1 MSIVPATSTSMSSI
15 SDIAAQAHK
24 YAEQS
29 RADNTKRAYQSDW
42 RKFEQWCIGY
52 SVQALPASVE
62 TVALYLT
69 EQAQTCKTSTLQR
82 YLVSISQAHKL
93 NSYAPPTQDERVR
106 TILKGIKR
114 TKGTAQQAKAPVVTS
129 TLRTLIDALPDT
141 LVGLRDRAL
150 LLVGFAAA
158 LRRSEL
164 VSLDVEDVQFA
175 REGLVITLRKSKND
189 QEQQG
194 RKIGVPYGSHPVT
207 CPVRAL
213 QEWLEQSQITSGAL
227 FRAVNK
233 HQQVQ
238 SKRLTDQSVALV
250 VKRAAQ
256 GAELD
261 ASQFSGHSLRAGL
274 ATAAAQAGVSER
286 AIMQQ
291 TGHHSV
297 MLVRRYIRE
306 GSLFNEN
313 AAASVGL

>member
-175 REGLVITLRKSKND
+175 REGLVITLRKSKTD